1 MLSVSYVVV
10 KVSVLFEEMFFNK
23 QNKSY
28 RVLCIAQPLGA
39 ISIGQ

>member
-1 MLSVSYVVV
+1 VLIVVL

-28 RVLCIAQPLGA
+28 RVLCIDQPLGA
-39 ISIGQ
+39 AAVTGQ